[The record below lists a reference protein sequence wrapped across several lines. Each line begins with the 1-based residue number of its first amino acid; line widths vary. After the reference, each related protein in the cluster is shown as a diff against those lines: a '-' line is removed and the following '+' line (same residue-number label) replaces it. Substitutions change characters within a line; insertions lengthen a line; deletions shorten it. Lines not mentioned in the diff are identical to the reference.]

1 MGFIDTEGDAED
13 VSIMEKDA
21 KMYAVVADYKR
32 GIKIIEITN
41 IKNPVPISRLNSG
54 G

>member
-41 IKNPVPISRLNSG
+41 I
-54 G
+54 